1 MKLAKLLRLEVKRL
15 AAKREAVDRELG
27 AITTALGALD
37 GRVRKGLRRGRR
49 PGRPPGHKMSAATR
63 RKISIAQKLRW
74 QKAK

>member
-1 MKLAKLLRLEVKRL
+1 VKLARLLKREATRLT
-15 AAKREAVDRELG
+15 AKREAVDRELE

-37 GRVRKGLRRGRR
+37 GRVRKGLRRVRR